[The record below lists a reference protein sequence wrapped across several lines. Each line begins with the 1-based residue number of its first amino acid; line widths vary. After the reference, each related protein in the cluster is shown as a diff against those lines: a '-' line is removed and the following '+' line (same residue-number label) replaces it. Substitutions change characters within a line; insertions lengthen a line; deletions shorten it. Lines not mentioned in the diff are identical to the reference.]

1 MKAYKG
7 FNNDMTCRGFQY
19 EEGKTYE
26 TGEAKLCQS
35 GFHACEDPLDCFGYY
50 APGKSVFRE
59 VELEDVSEERQS
71 ADSKVVAKK
80 ITIGAEIS
88 VAKICD
94 LKFAYVKERTTN
106 ENNAEPGKAASAGE
120 SGAASAG
127 ECGAASAGSYGAA
140 SAGYR
145 GAASAGESGAASA
158 GSYGAASAGSYGA
171 ASAGES
177 GAASAGESGAASAGY
192 RGAASAGDYGYSVS
206 GGKSATGKQGVAV
219 AKGNGACVKGGLGA
233 LLVLAE
239 EKSDSYEIVAWEA
252 AVVDGDTI
260 KADTWYTLKNGEF
273 VEVDNAEN

>member
-35 GFHACEDPLDCFGYY
+35 GFHAYEDPLDCFGYY

-106 ENNAEPGKAASAGE
+106 ENNAEPGKAASAGSYGAASDGSYGAASAGE
-120 SGAASAG
+120 CGAASAGYRGAASAGSYGAASAG

-140 SAGYR
+140 SAG
-145 GAASAGESGAASA
+145 ES
-158 GSYGAASAGSYGA
+158 
-171 ASAGES
+171 
-177 GAASAGESGAASAGY
+177 
-192 RGAASAGDYGYSVS
+192 GAASAGDYGYSVS

>member
-106 ENNAEPGKAASAGE
+106 ENNAEPGKAASAGYR
-120 SGAASAG
+120 
-127 ECGAASAGSYGAA
+127 GAASAGSYGAA
-140 SAGYR
+140 SAGEC

-158 GSYGAASAGSYGA
+158 GSYGAASAG
-171 ASAGES
+171 ES
-177 GAASAGESGAASAGY
+177 
-192 RGAASAGDYGYSVS
+192 GAASAGDYGYSVS

>member
-35 GFHACEDPLDCFGYY
+35 GFHAYEDPLDCFGYY

-106 ENNAEPGKAASAGE
+106 ENNAEPGKAASAG
-120 SGAASAG
+120 
-127 ECGAASAGSYGAA
+127 SYGAA
-140 SAGYR
+140 SD
-145 GAASAGESGAASA
+145 
-158 GSYGAASAGSYGA
+158 GSYGA

-177 GAASAGESGAASAGY
+177 
-192 RGAASAGDYGYSVS
+192 GAASAGDYGYSVS

>member
-106 ENNAEPGKAASAGE
+106 ENNAEPGKAASAG
-120 SGAASAG
+120 
-127 ECGAASAGSYGAA
+127 SY
-140 SAGYR
+140 
-145 GAASAGESGAASA
+145 
-158 GSYGAASAGSYGA
+158 
-171 ASAGES
+171 
-177 GAASAGESGAASAGY
+177 GAASAGY

>member
-106 ENNAEPGKAASAGE
+106 ENNAEPGKAASAG
-120 SGAASAG
+120 
-127 ECGAASAGSYGAA
+127 
-140 SAGYR
+140 YR
-145 GAASAGESGAASA
+145 GAASA

-177 GAASAGESGAASAGY
+177 
-192 RGAASAGDYGYSVS
+192 GAASAGDYGYSVS

>member
-106 ENNAEPGKAASAGE
+106 ENNAEPGKAASAG
-120 SGAASAG
+120 
-127 ECGAASAGSYGAA
+127 
-140 SAGYR
+140 
-145 GAASAGESGAASA
+145 
-158 GSYGAASAGSYGA
+158 
-171 ASAGES
+171 
-177 GAASAGESGAASAGY
+177 Y

>member
-106 ENNAEPGKAASAGE
+106 ENNAEPGKAASAGYR
-120 SGAASAG
+120 
-127 ECGAASAGSYGAA
+127 GAASAGSYGAA
-140 SAGYR
+140 SAG
-145 GAASAGESGAASA
+145 ESGVASA

-177 GAASAGESGAASAGY
+177 
-192 RGAASAGDYGYSVS
+192 GAASAGDYGYSVS

>member
-106 ENNAEPGKAASAGE
+106 ENNAEPGKAASAG
-120 SGAASAG
+120 
-127 ECGAASAGSYGAA
+127 
-140 SAGYR
+140 
-145 GAASAGESGAASA
+145 
-158 GSYGAASAGSYGA
+158 SYGA

-177 GAASAGESGAASAGY
+177 GVASAGY

>member
-35 GFHACEDPLDCFGYY
+35 GFHAYEDPLDCFGYY

-106 ENNAEPGKAASAGE
+106 ENNAEPGKAASAG
-120 SGAASAG
+120 
-127 ECGAASAGSYGAA
+127 
-140 SAGYR
+140 
-145 GAASAGESGAASA
+145 
-158 GSYGAASAGSYGA
+158 SYGA

-177 GAASAGESGAASAGY
+177 
-192 RGAASAGDYGYSVS
+192 GAASAGDYGYSVS

>member
-127 ECGAASAGSYGAA
+127 ECGAASAGD
-140 SAGYR
+140 
-145 GAASAGESGAASA
+145 
-158 GSYGAASAGSYGA
+158 
-171 ASAGES
+171 
-177 GAASAGESGAASAGY
+177 

-219 AKGNGACVKGGLGA
+219 AKGNGACVIGGLGA